1 MAVWCGLLL
10 WVFLQVTE
18 RLSLTSTGQ
27 QAAADPP
34 PLSRLST
41 SVLNTVT
48 LGYRGLYDDFA
59 DIWLLQT
66 LGDKDVRRFDPQQLI
81 ATIRTVTRHGPK
93 LESLY
98 LLSCFVLAF
107 ELQRPEDCQAIT
119 VDGMKALPAS
129 WRIPMTQGYV
139 TSFVLNDPAAGALY
153 YELAGSRQGAPAYLT
168 SLAAKLGASSE
179 IAIEERAAIKRA
191 FFESIGIDLS
201 TRPNFDPPRVEPENQ
216 QPVTTMPAEAG
227 HAN

>member
-1 MAVWCGLLL
+1 MVLSTRLLVRIVAVTLWCFALV
-10 WVFLQVTE
+10 WVFSQVTG
-18 RLSLTSTGQ
+18 RLDQTLAGQ
-27 QAAADPP
+27 QTVVSPP

-66 LGDKDVRRFDPQQLI
+66 LGEKDIKRFDPGQLV
-81 ATIRTVTRHGPK
+81 AAIRAVTRHGPK

-98 LLSCFVLAF
+98 LLSCFVLTF
-107 ELQRPEDCQAIT
+107 ELGKPEECQAIT

-139 TSFVLNDPAAGALY
+139 TAFVLHDPAAGALY
-153 YELAGSRQGAPAYLT
+153 YDLAGSRQGAPAFMT
-168 SLAAKLGASSE
+168 TLARKLSVREEFSE
-179 IAIEERAAIKRA
+179 EEKIRVKKD
-191 FFESIGIDLS
+191 FLESIGIDL
-201 TRPNFDPPRVEPENQ
+201 RGAVD
-216 QPVTTMPAEAG
+216 